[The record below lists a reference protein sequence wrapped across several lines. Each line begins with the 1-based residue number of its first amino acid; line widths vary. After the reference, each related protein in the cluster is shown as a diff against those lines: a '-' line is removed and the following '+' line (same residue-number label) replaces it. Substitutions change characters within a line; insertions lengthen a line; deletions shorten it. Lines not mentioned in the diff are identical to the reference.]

1 MKFFDLSGVEDL
13 LPEPPQ
19 MNARTQSS
27 SSVSLLP
34 RGVRRAL
41 DAMRANVGHDWRVTE
56 LAGVAGV
63 SGRTLQRQ
71 FRVFLGKAPRTALRD
86 IRFESARRELLQGL
100 PDARVMNIALRN
112 GFPHCGRFCVEYRRR
127 YGETPSQT
135 LRRQAIF
142 ADALASMPSFL
153 VTSRDR
159 PTVALGWIDVSP
171 ENSEFARSIAD
182 ELATALTRAGVS
194 VTSQAGSA
202 RYHLTGVIKGSG
214 PQSRLTF
221 RLIDAETGRHLSAH
235 RCDGALGDNTA
246 LDEHLATRIVAG
258 LQPCLRLA
266 EIDRAGRK
274 PEVDLSPNDLALRAM
289 PCVLS
294 LNADGNAHALDLLE
308 RAMERDPGHALAT
321 ALAAWAYGQRIVYH
335 FSSTPHQDRARSAEL
350 ARKAQNLSGDA
361 TVLAILGNA
370 FTFLHDLDTADL
382 VIRKA
387 LSIDGGSAWA
397 WSRSGWIDVYSGDA
411 ESAIERFKIALDLAP
426 SDCLAFNSMVGIGC
440 AHFESGRY
448 REAADWQQRAL
459 TQHPSATWI
468 HRTMCPAYV
477 LSGAGS
483 EARRSVTALREDY
496 PELTITDVQQGL
508 PPLPRSYCDRVF
520 NALHSVGLPL

>member
-1 MKFFDLSGVEDL
+1 
-13 LPEPPQ
+13 
-19 MNARTQSS
+19 MNACPNRSS
-27 SSVSLLP
+27 SISLLP

-41 DAMRANVGHDWRVTE
+41 DAMRTNVGHDWSVTE

-71 FRVFLGKAPRTALRD
+71 FRIFLGKAPRAALRD
-86 IRFESARRELLQGL
+86 IRFESARRELLRGL
-100 PDARVMNIALRN
+100 PDARVMNVAIRS
-112 GFPHCGRFCVEYRRR
+112 GFPHCGRFSVEYRRR

-135 LRRQAIF
+135 LKQQAVF
-142 ADALASMPSFL
+142 ADALTSMPSLL
-153 VTSRDR
+153 VSCRDQ
-159 PTVALGWIDVSP
+159 PTISLGPIDTGP
-171 ENSEFARSIAD
+171 ENSGIARSIAD
-182 ELATALTRAGVS
+182 ELATALTRSGIS

-202 RYHLTGVIKGSG
+202 RYHLNGVIGGSER
-214 PQSRLTF
+214 QARLTF
-221 RLIDAETGRHLSAH
+221 RLVDAETGRHLSAH
-235 RCDGALGDNTA
+235 RCDGMLGDNAA
-246 LDEHLATRIVAG
+246 LDEHLATRIAAA

-266 EIDRAGRK
+266 EIDRASRK
-274 PEVDLSPNDLALRAM
+274 PDADLSPHDLALRAM
-289 PCVLS
+289 PRVLS
-294 LNADGNAHALDLLE
+294 LDADGNAYALDLLE
-308 RAMERDPGHALAT
+308 RAIERDPDESLAT

-335 FSSTPHQDRARSAEL
+335 FSTTPHQDRARSAEL
-350 ARKAQNLSGDA
+350 ARKAQTLAGDA

-370 FTFLHDLDTADL
+370 LTFLHDLDAADL

-397 WSRSGWIDVYSGDA
+397 WSRSGWIDVYNGDA
-411 ESAIERFKIALDLAP
+411 ESAIERFKIALELAP
-426 SDCLAFNSMVGIGC
+426 NDCLAFNSMVGVGC

-459 TQHPSATWI
+459 AQHPSATWI

-477 LSGAGS
+477 LVGAKS
-483 EARRSVTALREDY
+483 QARHSVTALRENY
-496 PELTITDVQQGL
+496 PELTVSEVEQGL